1 MFSLMVQI
9 MHLRQEYQRGDAM
22 FWLYYIKWHTI
33 SVCPLLVMFALVTWL
48 WWCLVAMWSYTFSPS
63 WFKSILQGCTWVF
76 SRSPALHKLWI
87 HSFFSLYQYD
97 SWLHILIN
105 RIQLMFAMIHFA
117 TKNYFVD
124 FLVGFWVLLTC
135 PHLTL
140 TMSLILVQQKFQV
153 CLLFLLSSLGNHPF
167 LVLDSPSFTQLLSSH
182 PRISSSGASSHSVTV
197 TKSPVLFL
205 PFAELSF
212 CTPSLSYSLKSL
224 LLKFFVEQIWW

>member
-1 MFSLMVQI
+1 MLCSDCI
-9 MHLRQEYQRGDAM
+9 
-22 FWLYYIKWHTI
+22 I
-33 SVCPLLVMFALVTWL
+33 SSGTQFQFVPY
-48 WWCLVAMWSYTFSPS
+48 WWCSHWLPDYDDVWWLCEVILSLLHDSKASYKDVLGYSAD
-63 WFKSILQGCTWVF
+63 LQLF
-76 SRSPALHKLWI
+76 INFEFIRS
-87 HSFFSLYQYD
+87 FLYISMD